1 MSPDELQQKVSSLP
15 DAPGVYQFM
24 NEKGRVIYIGKAK
37 SLRKRV
43 SSYFRKTQHESERT
57 RRLVEEIRDLDV
69 LLTKTEVEALILEQ
83 SLVRKTKPR
92 WNVLLRDDKSHL
104 YLHLT
109 TTDPFP
115 GLYLVRRPRKDGDRY
130 FGPFLPPSAA
140 RKTLRL
146 LTKNFQL
153 RVCQGDVKQQN
164 YRACLYYQIHQCLA
178 PCVDM
183 VPEEEYAGAVK
194 NAIQFLEGRDRELL
208 RDLGEKMEAASAGE
222 RYERAAYYRDL
233 IRMVE
238 RLWEKQRIAS
248 TSLEDQDVF
257 GLHREGP
264 KAVLHVWNVRRG
276 VVQGRGEF
284 AWENL
289 LDLGDAELVSMA
301 VGQYYTRIE
310 VVPAEVVLPLEPPD
324 RELLEAWL
332 GEKRDGK
339 VRIVRPQRGSKRDR
353 LELVMGDAKLGFEKR
368 FRWTARPVEELQEAL
383 GLPAPPKRIEA
394 FDISNIQGADVV
406 ASMVSFRGG
415 KPRKSEYRKYRIR
428 TVEGLPDD
436 FASMAEVVGR
446 RYRRVLQEG
455 GKLPDLIL
463 IDGGKGQLSSAVRTL
478 EELGQPEQPIASLAK
493 EEELLFVRD
502 RDEPVRLPRDSAALQ
517 LVQRVRDEAHRVAV
531 TFHRKRRSQRA
542 LTSVLEHIPGIG
554 PKRSKELLRRFGSI
568 KGIQEASREELTDA
582 VGAKAAAAIIESLRG
597 GPPADAAG

>member
-1 MSPDELQQKVSSLP
+1 VASDELQRKVASLP
-15 DAPGVYQFM
+15 DAPGVYQFK
-24 NEKGRVIYIGKAK
+24 NGKGKVIYIGKAK

-43 SSYFRKTQHESERT
+43 ASYLRKAAHESERT
-57 RRLVEEIRDLDV
+57 RRLMEEARDLDV

-83 SLVRKTKPR
+83 SLVRKAKPR

-109 TTDPFP
+109 TTDRFP
-115 GLYLVRRPRKDGDRY
+115 GLYLARRPRKDGDRY

-153 RVCQGDVKQQN
+153 RVCRGDVKQQN

-183 VPEEEYAGAVK
+183 VPEEEYEGAVG
-194 NAIQFLEGRDRELL
+194 NAVRFLEGRDRELV
-208 RDLGEKMEAASAGE
+208 RDLGERMEAASAEE
-222 RYERAAYYRDL
+222 RFERAAYYRDL

-238 RLWEKQRIAS
+238 RMWEKQRIAS
-248 TSLEDQDVF
+248 TTMEDQDVF
-257 GLHREGP
+257 GLHREGER
-264 KAVLHVWNVRRG
+264 AVLHVWNVRRG

-284 AWENL
+284 AWEDL

-301 VGQYYTRIE
+301 VGQYYTRSE

-332 GEKRDGK
+332 REKRGRG
-339 VRIVRPQRGSKRDR
+339 VRMIVPRRGAKRDR
-353 LELVMGDAKLGFEKR
+353 LELVRGDAKLGFEKR

-383 GLPAPPKRIEA
+383 ALPGPPKRIEA
-394 FDISNIQGADVV
+394 FDISNIQGSDVV
-406 ASMVSFRGG
+406 ASMVCFKDG
-415 KPRKSEYRKYRIR
+415 KPLKSAYRKFKIR
-428 TVEGLPDD
+428 TAEGLPDD

-446 RYRRVLQEG
+446 RYRRLLREG
-455 GKLPDLIL
+455 GKLPDLVL
-463 IDGGKGQLSSAVRTL
+463 IDGGKGQLSAAVRTL
-478 EELGQPEQPIASLAK
+478 GELGLEEQPIASLAK
-493 EEELLFVRD
+493 EEELLFVPALD
-502 RDEPVRLPRDSAALQ
+502 DPVRLPRDSAALQ

-531 TFHRKRRSQRA
+531 TFHRKRRSRRA
-542 LTSVLEHIPGIG
+542 LTSVLEHVPGIG
-554 PKRSKELLRRFGSI
+554 PKRCKALLRRFGSL
-568 KGIQEASREELTDA
+568 KRIQEASREELA
-582 VGAKAAAAIIESLRG
+582 EVVGPKAAAALIESLRG
-597 GPPADAAG
+597 GPPSGKPR